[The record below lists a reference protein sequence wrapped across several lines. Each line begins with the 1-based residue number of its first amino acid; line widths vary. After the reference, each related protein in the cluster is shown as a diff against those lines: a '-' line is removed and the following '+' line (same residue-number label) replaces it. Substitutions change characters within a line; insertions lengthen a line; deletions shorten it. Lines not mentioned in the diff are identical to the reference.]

1 MKEMYSLFNHL
12 DTNLEDYQKE
22 YLTDLEERK
31 LLNQIR
37 KTKNITM
44 KKHSKKYVAAIVCIT
59 LLSIF
64 GVTVNMNSA
73 VYAAAKNI
81 AWQIGEFLGIEQS
94 LQDYTTVLGTS
105 REDKGYT
112 ITLNEVILDDNQL
125 VVSSSI
131 QSDTKMSEMGVIDSA
146 NIYVNGKR
154 VSSASGGS
162 SQKTDEYTQESVINY
177 ELEGVDTQG
186 KLDIEILYN
195 SLHKGEEVIKGD
207 WDFRFQADGAKLE
220 ADTKHVDLEEPFI
233 LPNGSKVIFTEFTSN
248 NLGQKIYFQFDNW
261 NYKNDPMYDLKLEGT
276 DNLGNQVEFDLSHF
290 NGQNGRLNRY
300 IGGEGIKEGASS
312 FTLTPYA
319 VAMPEE
325 SGKMSDEFVKIGQ
338 SFTIYLTEK

>member
-1 MKEMYSLFNHL
+1 MNEMYSLFNDF
-12 DTNLEDYQKE
+12 DTNLDDYQKE
-22 YLTDLEERK
+22 YLTDLEKRK

-37 KTKNITM
+37 KTKNTTT
-44 KKHSKKYVAAIVCIT
+44 KHNRKYAAAIVCVA
-59 LLSIF
+59 LLSVF
-64 GVTVNMNSA
+64 VVTVNMNNS

-81 AWQIGEFLGIEQS
+81 AWQIGEFLGIEKS

-131 QSDTKMSEMGVIDSA
+131 QSDKKMSDMGVIDSA
-146 NIYVNGKR
+146 DVYVNGKM
-154 VSSASGGS
+154 VSSASGGG

-177 ELEGVDTQG
+177 ELEGVDTKG

-195 SLHKGEEVIKGD
+195 SLYKREEVIKGN
-207 WDFRFQADGAKLE
+207 WDFRFEVDGARLA
-220 ADTKHVDLEEPFI
+220 ADTKHVDLEEPFR
-233 LPNGSKVIFTEFTSN
+233 LPNGSKVTFTEFTSN

-276 DNLGNQVEFDLSHF
+276 DDLGNQVEFDLSHF
-290 NGQNGRLNRY
+290 NGQEGRLNRY
-300 IGGEGIKEGASS
+300 VGDEGIEEGATSL
-312 FTLTPYA
+312 TLTPYA

-325 SGKMSDEFVKIGQ
+325 SGKMSDDFVKIGQ
-338 SFTIYLTEK
+338 PFTIYITEK